1 MTTSTIEEEIRD
13 TDDAFMSAVT
23 PKELNGI
30 TLKPFS
36 LMRQSISTEISGLDT
51 ETAFFEAVVRVWLC
65 TLEPMEC
72 IKAKRNRDQA
82 VIDAFAWAEAQ
93 GISPQNGKPLMDLYK
108 RINDEI
114 RQSTNAVS
122 ENDSDP
128 SPNAGGQPV

>member
-1 MTTSTIEEEIRD
+1 MATIEEEIET
-13 TDDAFMSAVT
+13 TDDAFLSAVT
-23 PKELNGI
+23 PKEINGI

-36 LMRQSISTEISGLDT
+36 LMRQSISTEITGLDT
-51 ETAFFEAVVRVWLC
+51 ETAFFEAVIRVWLC

-82 VIDAFAWAEAQ
+82 VIDAFAWAESQ
-93 GISPQNGKPLMDLYK
+93 GISPQNGKPLMDLYR

>member
-1 MTTSTIEEEIRD
+1 MQEVLEEIE
-13 TDDAFMSAVT
+13 DADQAFLSAVT
-23 PKELNGI
+23 PKEINGI

-51 ETAFFEAVVRVWLC
+51 ETAFFEAVIRVWLC
-65 TLEPMEC
+65 TLEPIDC

-122 ENDSDP
+122 ENEGDR